1 MRVDVDI
8 RKGGSMSQD
17 TLQIAGNS
25 AEPPGSDTDMDG
37 PVESPGAVEEIGPS
51 PDPSQNGKVFSFAE
65 MLVESGLLSAEQA
78 RAAQETARDEHV
90 PLWRV
95 LVRDGLVLSRD
106 LATLIALHLGISM
119 VDLRNQTIEPEALT
133 LLPEPVAR
141 KYGILPIQAVDGRL
155 TVAMADPTDL
165 RMIQDLAA
173 RTARLIE
180 PVVATS
186 EDILEH
192 IDLSYRLSEDMVEE
206 GAGVLRVA
214 DGQVTAQSLR
224 DAPPAQIIEF
234 FLQQALQDRSSD
246 IHIEPSEANLR
257 IRFRID
263 GILHEVATLPLS
275 LHPTIISRLKI
286 MAGMNIAE
294 RRRPQDGQFTAEIGP
309 RKVDVRVAVCGTVT
323 GEMAV
328 LRLLDKGFTLFG
340 LTELGMSDEG
350 LEQYRRL
357 LMLPYGMIIVCGPT
371 GGGKSTTLYASLLQ
385 MDRKERKVLS
395 LEDPVE
401 YRIADVSQMQVHPE
415 AGITFASQLRS
426 SLRLDPDVIMV
437 GEIRD
442 QETAGIAVQAALT
455 GHLVLT
461 SLHANDAVAALVRL
475 RDLQVAPYLIA
486 SSVAGIVSQ
495 RMVRVICTGC
505 QSVTNR
511 PLAEQKVYAAVMG
524 ETREQ
529 FIYGSGCNVCA
540 HTGYRGRTGVFETL
554 VMSDTIRR
562 LFLADG
568 SREDL
573 RDEALKEGL
582 VPLRQ
587 VGMRKVKEGV
597 TTPYEVMRV
606 LFSLD

>member
-1 MRVDVDI
+1 
-8 RKGGSMSQD
+8 MSED
-17 TLQIAGNS
+17 TLQIAGNPV
-25 AEPPGSDTDMDG
+25 EPPESDTDTED
-37 PVESPGAVEEIGPS
+37 PVESAGAVEEMGS
-51 PDPSQNGKVFSFAE
+51 SLDPPRNGKVFSFVE
-65 MLVESGLLSAEQA
+65 MLVESGMLSAEQA
-78 RAAQETARDEHV
+78 TAAQETARDEHV

-95 LVRDGLVLSRD
+95 LVRDGLVMSRD
-106 LATLIALHLGISM
+106 LATLTALHLGISM
-119 VDLRNQTIEPEALT
+119 VDLRNQAIDPKALM
-133 LLPEPVAR
+133 LLPEPLAR
-141 KYGILPIQAVDGRL
+141 KYGILPLQAVDGRL

-165 RMIQDLAA
+165 RLIQDLAA
-173 RTARLIE
+173 RTGRFIE

-192 IDLSYRLSEDMVEE
+192 VDLSYRLSEDMAED

-214 DGQVTAQSLR
+214 GGEVTAQSLR

-246 IHIEPSEANLR
+246 VHIEPSEANLR

-263 GILHEVATLPLS
+263 GILHEVVTLPLS

-294 RRRPQDGQFTAEIGP
+294 RRRPQDGQFTAEIGA
-309 RKVDVRVAVCGTVT
+309 RKVDVRVAVSGTVT

-350 LEQYRRL
+350 LEQFRRL

-401 YRIADVSQMQVHPE
+401 YRIADVCQMQVHPE
-415 AGITFASQLRS
+415 AGITFAGQLRS

-442 QETAGIAVQAALT
+442 HETAGIAVQAALT

-475 RDLQVAPYLIA
+475 RDLEVAPYLIS

-511 PLAEQKVYAAVMG
+511 PLAEQKVYAAIMG

-529 FIYGSGCNVCA
+529 FTYGSGCNVCA

-554 VMSDTIRR
+554 VMSDTLRH
-562 LFLADG
+562 LFLAQAT
-568 SREDL
+568 REEL
-573 RDEALKEGL
+573 RDQALKEGL

>member
-1 MRVDVDI
+1 
-8 RKGGSMSQD
+8 
-17 TLQIAGNS
+17 
-25 AEPPGSDTDMDG
+25 
-37 PVESPGAVEEIGPS
+37 
-51 PDPSQNGKVFSFAE
+51 
-65 MLVESGLLSAEQA
+65 
-78 RAAQETARDEHV
+78 
-90 PLWRV
+90 
-95 LVRDGLVLSRD
+95 
-106 LATLIALHLGISM
+106 
-119 VDLRNQTIEPEALT
+119 
-133 LLPEPVAR
+133 
-141 KYGILPIQAVDGRL
+141 
-155 TVAMADPTDL
+155 
-165 RMIQDLAA
+165 
-173 RTARLIE
+173 
-180 PVVATS
+180 
-186 EDILEH
+186 
-192 IDLSYRLSEDMVEE
+192 
-206 GAGVLRVA
+206 
-214 DGQVTAQSLR
+214 
-224 DAPPAQIIEF
+224 
-234 FLQQALQDRSSD
+234 
-246 IHIEPSEANLR
+246 
-257 IRFRID
+257 
-263 GILHEVATLPLS
+263 
-275 LHPTIISRLKI
+275 
-286 MAGMNIAE
+286 
-294 RRRPQDGQFTAEIGP
+294 
-309 RKVDVRVAVCGTVT
+309 
-323 GEMAV
+323 
-328 LRLLDKGFTLFG
+328 
-340 LTELGMSDEG
+340 
-350 LEQYRRL
+350 
-357 LMLPYGMIIVCGPT
+357 MLPYGMIIVCGPT